1 MLFIKPIFLACSNR
15 KQKAVEEEKDI
26 LDKVAIDVLGQLPML
41 RADPVTESV
50 TPGANTES
58 NVNVND
64 DDDFKKAPK

>member
-15 KQKAVEEEKDI
+15 KKHSVDAEEKDI

-41 RADPVTESV
+41 RVDPITETV

-58 NVNVND
+58 NVNMD
-64 DDDFKKAPK
+64 DDDNF